1 LAIFLDFSLVGG
13 ILVLTWGE
21 RRGLDALP
29 YLATVLGYMFLCTA
43 LFGRTLGKMLV
54 GVRVVG
60 IDGRP
65 VGWRRAMVR
74 ELFARCVSMFLTFG
88 LAYLVAAIR
97 ADGRSLDDLVA
108 GTIVQRSG

>member
-13 ILVLTWGE
+13 ILVWTWGE

-43 LFGRTLGKMLV
+43 LFGSTLGKRLV
-54 GVRVVG
+54 RLRVVG

-65 VGWRRAMVR
+65 VGWRRALVR
-74 ELFARCVSMFLTFG
+74 ELLARCVSMFLTFG
-88 LAYLVAAIR
+88 LAYLIAAIR